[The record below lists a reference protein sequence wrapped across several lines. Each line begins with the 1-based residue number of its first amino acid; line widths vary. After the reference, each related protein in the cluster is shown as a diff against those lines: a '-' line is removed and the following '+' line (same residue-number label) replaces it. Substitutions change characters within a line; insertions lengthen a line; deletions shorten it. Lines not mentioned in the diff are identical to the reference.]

1 MTKVSRKKIQPV
13 YIAMDMFLVAMA
25 FFVPYVFKY
34 NSIHNLFISI
44 NLPNATEY
52 CFIFALEVIFVVS
65 SFRYKRLY
73 STDRGLTIPKEIKRV
88 FVCVLYTGVVV
99 GSVIFFA
106 HYLFFS
112 RFVFIVNI
120 ILLVLLLGGWRIIKR
135 LILRKLIREGFHNIN
150 ILIVGAGNVSELIV
164 EEIKQRPHLGF
175 NIVGFLDDTQKGYI
189 DGKPVLGKLSDFVN
203 VTRKY
208 FIDDVIITML
218 PERKIIAELIEQTGK
233 MQLGVMVVPEYL
245 EGSLPVVDVNR
256 IGVVPVLTYNTRKPH
271 PSEAVSKRAFDFFVS
286 LALIVLLSPLLFI
299 IAILIKFNS
308 AGPVFFSS
316 RRVGMKGINF
326 NFYKFRS
333 MVKNADELKDKLLEQ
348 NEVRDKVMF
357 KIKKDPR
364 VTKIG
369 RFMRKY
375 SFDELPQ
382 LFNVLI
388 GNMSLVGP
396 RPPLPDEVEKYG
408 HNHIDRL
415 SIKPGITGLSQ
426 IKGRSDLS
434 FSRWVR
440 WDLWYINN
448 WSFGL
453 DLKILWET
461 IPVVLKGKG
470 AY

>member
-1 MTKVSRKKIQPV
+1 MIRFSRKIQPV
-13 YIAMDMFLVAMA
+13 YIAIDMFLMAIA

-34 NSIHNLFISI
+34 NGIRNLFINI

-52 CFIFALEVIFVVS
+52 CFVFVLEVIFIIS
-65 SFRYKRLY
+65 TFKNKHLY
-73 STDRGLTIPKEIKRV
+73 GTDRELTIPREFTRV
-88 FVCVLYTGVVV
+88 IICVFYTSIVV
-99 GSVIFFA
+99 GSTVFFA

-112 RFVFIVNI
+112 RFVFVVNI
-120 ILLVLLLGGWRIIKR
+120 ALFVLLLGGWRILKR

-150 ILIVGAGNVSELIV
+150 ILIVGAGKVSELIV
-164 EEIKQRPHLGF
+164 EEIKQRAYLGF
-175 NIVGFLDDTQKGYI
+175 NIVGFLDDTQNGCIY
-189 DGKPVLGKLSDFVN
+189 GKPVLGKLSDFVE
-203 VTRKY
+203 VTKKY
-208 FIDDVIITML
+208 FVDNVIITML
-218 PERKIIAELIEQTGK
+218 PERKVIAELIEQIGK
-233 MQLGVMVVPEYL
+233 MQLGVMVVPEYF
-245 EGSLPVVDVNR
+245 EGALPVVDVNR
-256 IGVVPVLTYNTRKPH
+256 IGVIPVLTYNTRKPH
-271 PSEAVSKRAFDFFVS
+271 PSEAVSKRVFDFFVS
-286 LALIVLLSPLLFI
+286 LVLIVLLLPLLLI

-308 AGPVFFSS
+308 VGPVFFCS

-333 MVKNADELKDKLLEQ
+333 MVENADELKDKLLEQ

-357 KIKKDPR
+357 KIKDDPR
-364 VTKIG
+364 MTKLG
-369 RFMRKY
+369 KFLRRY
-375 SFDELPQ
+375 SLDELPQ

-396 RPPLPDEVEKYG
+396 RPPLLDEVEKYG

-453 DLKILWET
+453 DLKILLET